1 MIFMNINERE
11 NITMNN
17 FKLHNEAKIIFNN
30 KIYLYKEIRR
40 QMDIYQSALSGI
52 GSAAVMVDRS
62 VELLI
67 LLMAMLESGIT
78 FLPID
83 HSNAVNRTNYML
95 QDSQMEVVITNEKY
109 YDTLEYP
116 NKIIFEHLK
125 EGKLPEPSGGS
136 DSIAYILYT
145 SGSTGIPKGIMVSW
159 SALEN
164 FMEGVSEVVPLSP
177 GKKIACLTTVSFDI
191 FLLESVV
198 ALCKGLT
205 VILANEEEQ
214 KSPRH
219 MVRLIKREKAEI
231 LQMTPSRLQ
240 LLFHADDTLD
250 FLKNIQIIMLGG
262 EQLPLEML
270 QRLQRNSK
278 VEIYNM
284 YGPTETTIWSS
295 IAYLTK
301 SKSVHIGLPI
311 KNTDIYILDENH
323 HIVLD
328 GTVGEIAISGQGLSL
343 GYVNLETETK
353 EKFIF
358 LPEANKKVYLTG
370 DLGSISKDHFLH
382 YVGRVD
388 NQIKLRGYRIELEEI
403 ETVLNGFDTIEQAV
417 VTVEEGK
424 QANRLIA
431 FYVAQKD
438 VDRQQLTDWLKSRL
452 PDYMLPACYI
462 RITQFPLTL
471 NGKIDRKQLRVNDLL
486 PQTNEPDLLVE
497 ENSEVASKVIS
508 LISEMTNVKN
518 NSITCKTT
526 LTELGIDSITFIK
539 LIVNLEEMFGFE
551 FDDQMLLFTAFPNI
565 QTMIDYVEENIAL

>member
-1 MIFMNINERE
+1 
-11 NITMNN
+11 
-17 FKLHNEAKIIFNN
+17 
-30 KIYLYKEIRR
+30 
-40 QMDIYQSALSGI
+40 
-52 GSAAVMVDRS
+52 
-62 VELLI
+62 
-67 LLMAMLESGIT
+67 
-78 FLPID
+78 
-83 HSNAVNRTNYML
+83 
-95 QDSQMEVVITNEKY
+95 
-109 YDTLEYP
+109 
-116 NKIIFEHLK
+116 
-125 EGKLPEPSGGS
+125 
-136 DSIAYILYT
+136 
-145 SGSTGIPKGIMVSW
+145 
-159 SALEN
+159 
-164 FMEGVSEVVPLSP
+164 
-177 GKKIACLTTVSFDI
+177 
-191 FLLESVV
+191 
-198 ALCKGLT
+198 
-205 VILANEEEQ
+205 
-214 KSPRH
+214 
-219 MVRLIKREKAEI
+219 
-231 LQMTPSRLQ
+231 
-240 LLFHADDTLD
+240 
-250 FLKNIQIIMLGG
+250 
-262 EQLPLEML
+262 
-270 QRLQRNSK
+270 
-278 VEIYNM
+278 
-284 YGPTETTIWSS
+284 
-295 IAYLTK
+295 
-301 SKSVHIGLPI
+301 GLPI

-323 HIVLD
+323 HIVSD

-551 FDDQMLLFTAFPNI
+551 FNDQMLLFTAFPNI